1 MLSPYF
7 SFAALQISAGWLR
20 RAIVVAL
27 CLQIAVAS
35 GITAFITSQDQIHET
50 ISHSLAQGHHH
61 HIDLSLH
68 IDGNEAHDWHLHY
81 SDTLQVN
88 AILPDTRRQLLVGA
102 GLDGLFSQ
110 DRLHASVFLEGPL
123 RPPQSQT

>member
-1 MLSPYF
+1 ML
-7 SFAALQISAGWLR
+7 
-20 RAIVVAL
+20 RAVVVAL
-27 CLQIAVAS
+27 CLHIAMAS

-50 ISHSLAQGHHH
+50 VSHSLGQGHHH

-68 IDGNEAHDWHLHY
+68 IDGNESHDFHLHY

-88 AILPDTRRQLLVGA
+88 AILPDAHGQSWVGA
-102 GLDGLFSQ
+102 GLGGLFSQ
-110 DRLHASVFLEGPL
+110 DRRHASVFLEGPL

>member
-7 SFAALQISAGWLR
+7 SFAALQIHSSWLR
-20 RAIVVAL
+20 RAIVFAL
-27 CLQIAVAS
+27 CLQMAMAS

-50 ISHSLAQGHHH
+50 VVHAQAQSHHH

-68 IDGNEAHDWHLHY
+68 IEGDDSHKWHLHY
-81 SDTLQVN
+81 SDTLQIN
-88 AILPDTRRQLLVGA
+88 AILPDPRRESLVGA
-102 GLDGLFSQ
+102 DLHDHFLA
-110 DRLHASVFLEGPL
+110 DRRHSSVFLEGPL